1 MFKTNKDVVDSMLQG
16 VRQATEVN
24 LRLQQDLLRG
34 WTRYWPGFTSRP
46 VEPLA
51 EGENGI
57 QNPISAS
64 LLRAAKAQCEI
75 VMQQYDAALEAF
87 DSAMGMAQ
95 NGTVQ
100 AGVVAEV
107 APAKDVVVPQKA
119 VTPTTVAKPEAVV
132 KSKTLV
138 EPKPVMNDIITK
150 PETPALSEQPR
161 FPLGAYKNIREKVA
175 VVTGAAS
182 GIGEAVALELAAR
195 GAKAVLLVD
204 RSEAVQELAK
214 KINATTG
221 RHVAEAKMGD
231 TTDEAFRKRVFN
243 EAAEEHGLVTIC
255 VPAAGITRD
264 ALAVTINKESGR
276 AEIYPTET
284 FRQVT
289 EVNLIAPIYWGI
301 EMVARIAEDRR
312 QRGLKRWDP
321 EETIQGVVVFLGSV
335 SSQGNKGQI
344 SYAVAKAG
352 LEGAAATLTKEAIF
366 HGVRCGIIHP
376 GFTDTP
382 MARALGEDFLNKN
395 VLPYTQLRRLI
406 HPEEIADA
414 ICFMIS
420 NSAVSGELWADAGWH
435 GPA

>member
-1 MFKTNKDVVDSMLQG
+1 MLHLQQSGVVPAHGPGNRTFTQFFGGIPMLPTDGNVLDSMLQCM
-16 VRQATEVN
+16 RQATEAN
-24 LRLQQDLLRG
+24 LRLQQDLLRS
-34 WTRYWPGFTSRP
+34 WTRYWPGFTARP
-46 VEPLA
+46 VAPMTTSTNPN
-51 EGENGI
+51 ENGM
-57 QNPISAS
+57 ST
-64 LLRAAKAQCEI
+64 
-75 VMQQYDAALEAF
+75 M
-87 DSAMGMAQ
+87 
-95 NGTVQ
+95 
-100 AGVVAEV
+100 
-107 APAKDVVVPQKA
+107 
-119 VTPTTVAKPEAVV
+119 
-132 KSKTLV
+132 
-138 EPKPVMNDIITK
+138 ITK
-150 PETPALSEQPR
+150 APELDQQEAPQLPSSV
-161 FPLGAYKNIREKVA
+161 YKNIREKVA

-182 GIGEAVALELAAR
+182 GIGEAVARELANR
-195 GAKAVLLVD
+195 GAKAVMLVD
-204 RSEAVQELAK
+204 RSDAVQELAK
-214 KINATTG
+214 SINQASG
-221 RHVAEAKMGD
+221 REVAEAKLGD

-243 EAAEEHGLVTIC
+243 EAAEKHGIVTIC

-264 ALAVTINKESGR
+264 ALSVTINKETGR
-276 AEIYPTET
+276 AQIYPTET

-382 MARALGEDFLNKN
+382 MARALGQDFLDKN

-406 HPEEIADA
+406 KPEEIADA